1 MNWEMA
7 SAIAEVIA
15 AVAVVV
21 SLWYLAIQLKQSTE
35 LARADLEVQLSVIW
49 AEMHDNMIQN
59 PALARAYDLAE
70 NNWSEMS
77 EEDARAYIWFVAKGF
92 HILEGMYRQY
102 RRGLLAEDVW
112 EPYDQFIVG
121 VLQIDAI
128 MGWWKS
134 DGSLT
139 SKAFKDHVENLLR
152 SIGETKWRQVSTA
165 EMTASSS

>member
-1 MNWEMA
+1 MTWEMA

-35 LARADLEVQLSVIW
+35 LARADLEVQLGVTW
-49 AEMHDNMIQN
+49 ADLHDNMIQN
-59 PALARAYDLAE
+59 PRLAGAYDLAAD
-70 NNWSEMS
+70 NWSELS
-77 EEDARAYIWFVAKGF
+77 EEDARAYIWFVAKSF

-112 EPYDQFIVG
+112 EPYEQFMYG
-121 VLQIDAI
+121 VLQIDAV
-128 MGWWKS
+128 MGWWRS

-139 SKAFKDHVENLLR
+139 SKAFRDHVEKLLA
-152 SIGETKWRQVSTA
+152 SESKPHWRAVSTA
-165 EMTASSS
+165 DMTPGK